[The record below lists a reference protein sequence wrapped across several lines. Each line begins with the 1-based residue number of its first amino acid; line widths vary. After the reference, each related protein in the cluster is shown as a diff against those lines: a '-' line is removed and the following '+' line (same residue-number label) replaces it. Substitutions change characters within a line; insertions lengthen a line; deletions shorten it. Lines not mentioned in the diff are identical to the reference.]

1 MWASLRFRA
10 KMAHQL
16 ADDPVLLELGQ
27 RVFTHLVNLYET
39 AVLDVTLF
47 SRGIKIRD
55 YLLPVTGQQSVM
67 LALAN
72 AYSEL
77 VAFVMQP
84 AFGSLLHAYQI

>member
-1 MWASLRFRA
+1 MP
-10 KMAHQL
+10 HQL
-16 ADDPVLLELGQ
+16 VDDPALLKLGQ
-27 RVFTHLVNLYET
+27 HVFTLLVNLCET
-39 AVLDVTLF
+39 AVLDATLF
-47 SRGIKIRD
+47 SRGIETRD
-55 YLLPVTGQQSVM
+55 YLFPVAGQQSVM